1 MDTNLWWRWKRNM
14 VDSQFIP
21 RGDND
26 HWTVVNV
33 AISCASQMSV
43 KLVII
48 IRIRIRPDVG

>member
-33 AISCASQMSV
+33 AISWANQMSV